1 MDVNE
6 AETIEKK
13 AAKWAEENE
22 EQILKEIVFDRKYRI
37 SKMCILMAGSPGAG
51 KTETVRQLEL
61 EKRFTVLEADEIRE
75 MNPCYKKTENGQEG
89 NAHLLQ
95 KATSVGLDY
104 CRKVCMEKGIAFV
117 QDTTFQNSG
126 SRNLVKKL
134 LKEGWAS
141 IIFFI
146 FQDPKYA
153 WKFTQARELEEGR
166 NIPKESF
173 AESFTNILRNIE
185 YVQKR
190 YPQVS
195 VFLAIK
201 EGKEIKEFTFGKK
214 PIRNMLEDYGVTI
227 PSKSAILK
235 SIESGDHNLI

>member
-6 AETIEKK
+6 AETIEK
-13 AAKWAEENE
+13 AAKWAEENKE
-22 EQILKEIVFDRKYRI
+22 KILQEIVLDREYRI

-51 KTETVRQLEL
+51 KTETVRQFEL

-75 MNPCYKKTENGQEG
+75 MNPCYKKTENGQKG

-95 KATSVGLDY
+95 KATSIGLNY
-104 CRKVCMEKGIAFV
+104 CREVCIEKGIAFV
-117 QDTTFQNSG
+117 QDTTFQNHG
-126 SRNLVKKL
+126 SRDLVKKL
-134 LKEGWAS
+134 LKAEWRL
-141 IIFFI
+141 IILFI

-173 AESFTNILRNIE
+173 AESFTSILRNIE
-185 YVQKR
+185 YVQKKHKR
-190 YPQVS
+190 AVTGL
-195 VFLAIK
+195 VIK
-201 EGKEIKEFTFGKK
+201 EGKEIKGFSPGIK
-214 PIRNMLEDYGVTI
+214 PIKSILKDHGVTI

-235 SIESGDHNLI
+235 SIESGEY